1 MFKEIED
8 LRGTCENIFKRSD
21 KIKNL
26 AEDMVNLIDEI
37 KVKINQ
43 EDAAEMTLAVRK
55 ELANIFIL
63 NSNIEDNFKIL
74 QKIYNSIKNL
84 NK

>member
-8 LRGTCENIFKRSD
+8 LRGACENIAKKSD
-21 KIKNL
+21 DIKNL
-26 AEDMVNLIDEI
+26 AKDMVNLIDQI
-37 KVKINQ
+37 KASIKQ
-43 EDAAEMTLAVRK
+43 ENAVEMTLAVRK